1 MSKKWIFVALIFAFT
16 TLGNP
21 AKTPATMHGKN
32 VGGIPD
38 TGVSPEGAVFWYEKG
53 AICAVYGND
62 RAAVGYFEK
71 ALKRDPQNSKIFYE
85 IGTSYG
91 EMSDYDKALVFIN
104 KAITLDPLNGLY
116 FFGRGRVSLLSGQKG
131 KAMDDFI
138 HASSLG
144 NTDARDYL
152 RYIRRGD

>member
-1 MSKKWIFVALIFAFT
+1 MSKKWLFVALIFVSA

-21 AKTPATMHGKN
+21 AKTPATVHGKN
-32 VGGIPD
+32 VGGIHAS
-38 TGVSPEGAVFWYEKG
+38 GVSAEGAVFWYEKG
-53 AICAVYGND
+53 VICAVYGND

-71 ALKRDPQNSKIFYE
+71 ALKRDPQDSKIFYE

-91 EMSDYDKALVFIN
+91 EMSEYDKALMFIN
-104 KAITLDPLNGLY
+104 KAIALDPLKGLY
-116 FFGRGRVSLLSGQKG
+116 FYGRGRVRLLSGQKE

-144 NTDARDYL
+144 DPDARDYL
-152 RYIRRGD
+152 QYIRLAD